1 MIWHASFVKRAAVA
15 MATKLSDEE
24 IGAIRRAMAYRVK
37 YRVEVGKF
45 GLKSPESESAV
56 AGRTFKKRFHINI
69 MGVHPRNRGGVYPND
84 SRCKGLGKK
93 IALWG
98 ADQEEADHN
107 GVCVEEIPAAERE
120 KHKDLLKNLPTYQEW
135 NVTNSS
141 KCEML
146 RDCFAGSMVQV
157 ATLSHGHLLLI
168 LLCWAVGAKWD
179 MRDDEGNPL
188 YCDEQGNLLL
198 SAVAEEDPVLVNL
211 VERGLKMEVLS
222 WRINIEEPDAA
233 SAISQALNKGQEAA
247 LQTSELTAV
256 AVLNGRVGVEL
267 NAAVAAEVAFETVK
281 QKVRKELD
289 TFVDEPEFVEMFQ
302 AVFGGLNIYLINY
315 VIMRFIYYS

>member
-1 MIWHASFVKRAAVA
+1 
-15 MATKLSDEE
+15 
-24 IGAIRRAMAYRVK
+24 
-37 YRVEVGKF
+37 
-45 GLKSPESESAV
+45 
-56 AGRTFKKRFHINI
+56 
-69 MGVHPRNRGGVYPND
+69 
-84 SRCKGLGKK
+84 
-93 IALWG
+93 
-98 ADQEEADHN
+98 
-107 GVCVEEIPAAERE
+107 
-120 KHKDLLKNLPTYQEW
+120 
-135 NVTNSS
+135 
-141 KCEML
+141 
-146 RDCFAGSMVQV
+146 MVQV

-179 MRDDEGNPL
+179 MRDDEDNPL

-198 SAVAEEDPVLVNL
+198 SAVAEKDPVLVNL
-211 VERGLKMEVLS
+211 VEKGLKMEVLS